1 MKKILL
7 FAAVLS
13 VALTV
18 ANAEFCSTNQTGS
31 VRLVWGSGPW
41 EGNLQVCLNGVWG
54 WVCHNAFGTTDA
66 RVVCR
71 QLGYTITG
79 AAAKTSSYYGWGNGT
94 ILMDYVSC
102 TGSETSITSCGYNT
116 VLTSS
121 CIHSRLAGVVCQSGG
136 TCTNNN
142 IRLIT
147 ASSSYRSHGRVEFCR
162 NNQWGT
168 ICDNGWDNSDARVVC
183 RQLGFDTSQYS
194 YSCCAG
200 YGRGYVPIRIRNVG
214 CSSSYSRLS
223 SCSYIANSAG
233 CSSSEVAGVACYGRV
248 TSSCTNGQFRLWKSF
263 SDTGPSNQGILLYC
277 KSGAW
282 RTVCSYR
289 FNCYTAKLIC
299 KAMGY
304 PGALGTTSYSY
315 YGRYYTGYYDT
326 YYWSCSST
334 RTSLSQCSY
343 VNSRYCCSTSYYGG
357 CRSYCN
363 RCTASRAVGLICYSP
378 SQESG
383 TCVNGTVR
391 LVNGSTSNEG
401 RVEYCYDGDWVP
413 SCGMSSITASLI
425 CKQLGYNSTYAS
437 VFNDERFGRANSRN
451 LLNYKF
457 CSSTHQSLSQC
468 TNVIKQ
474 SSCYIT
480 PSSCSIEYG
489 LRCYS
494 TGSCTNDGEIR
505 LVNGTIEQEGRA
517 EICLNGVWGAI
528 CQTSWGRYDALVFC
542 KGLGY
547 RGAGPIAR
555 SNAYFGETNGPV
567 LFSNFGCGGY
577 ESGIYS
583 CSKSSQPNFNCTQ
596 QYTAGVT
603 CKDSCSNGQLK
614 LRGGKYF
621 NEGTVLVCY
630 NNMWGLISD
639 TAWSDGDA
647 KVVCSRLGYR
657 NGIAKSIRGSYYG
670 KPRLPV
676 HFKHVSC
683 FGQETS
689 IIQCSKTILSLDSG
703 KLTLNT
709 DDVAGV
715 DCIHDEPTEC
725 IAPPSWINTEGSQ
738 CQSNGTIRLEGSEE
752 RGTGRLEY
760 CYNGYWSPFC
770 KLDPV
775 AASVVCKQ
783 LGFVNY
789 TAASVISTTA
799 FGVVQN
805 FSLFN
810 NIVCNGT
817 EDNVSDCVVQTSE
830 CIPLCPKNIGI
841 KCFNPG
847 MCTNGDIRLVDG
859 IIENE
864 GRVEIC
870 TDGVWGAVCDE
881 GWDKTD
887 AHVACTQLGH
897 SDKEPVVFLNSIF
910 GAGQYPIVHSNFACG
925 GWETNLTDCSRTV
938 YPQFNCSRNNTAGVL
953 CGYDCEDGE
962 IRLVGSE
969 WNYEGTIEI
978 CHDHIWGLISDSSWS
993 TQSAEVVCRQLGYQ
1007 IDGTHP
1013 YYRSHFGKP
1022 PNKTIHISNIG
1033 CTGHERTISDCT
1045 RTTLSL
1051 EEGKTMIPQTN
1062 VAGVKC
1068 YTPDQCIPP
1077 PTGGVSCT
1085 SGRIRLTGG
1094 RSGVAEGNVE
1104 YCYHGSWS
1112 LFCSLGPQE
1121 AVVACRQLGYEQYD
1135 VTAVFDDGRFGL
1147 SSVNSLFQNV
1157 SCIDAPTATSL
1168 SECDLV
1174 DKCQSKCQYPIG
1186 LRCYESIGEC
1196 EEGSVRLVNGSTGE
1210 SGRLEVCTNNI
1221 WGSVCGRGFSV
1232 TDAYVVCRQMGLGE
1246 SEPTV
1251 YTDSYFG
1258 DGNEAIIYSDFNCG
1272 GYEETVSECRK
1283 RKHGSF
1289 TCSRSNTV
1297 GIICRDNCSNS
1308 DVRLVGGPTDY
1319 EGILQVCY
1327 YNTWGLVSANGWTDR
1342 EASVVCKQLNYNAS
1356 RGVSVNGS
1364 HYEASRRT
1372 IQLINVACTRNVEEL
1387 DQCDKRL
1394 LTPAEGIALNG
1405 RVSVA
1410 GVRCVIA
1417 SETVPG
1423 TSSAQSSGSSSMAY
1437 VTVGSINIIIV
1448 VLILI
1453 IASAIICIM
1462 KRKYK
1467 SRAPAHLTRVPP
1479 PAMAL
1484 PKIPPDAKLADDY
1497 DYNMATDIEEY
1508 VSVVDT
1514 YEVENVYE
1522 KVNQVEATSFN

>member
-1 MKKILL
+1 MMKSSSVVLLVAALAQQYIL
-7 FAAVLS
+7 ADS
-13 VALTV
+13 
-18 ANAEFCSTNQTGS
+18 ESCSHHQTGS

-54 WVCHNAFGTTDA
+54 WVCHNSFSNIDA

-71 QLGYTITG
+71 QLGFSTKG
-79 AAAKTSSYYGWGNGT
+79 AQFKGNSYYGWGTGKKL
-94 ILMDYVSC
+94 IDYVNCVGTENSLLDC
-102 TGSETSITSCGYNT
+102 KYSKASTSLCNHGT
-116 VLTSS
+116 
-121 CIHSRLAGVVCQSGG
+121 LAGVVCQSGG
-136 TCTNNN
+136 SCKNHD

-147 ASSSYRSHGRVEFCR
+147 ASSSYRSYGRIEYCL
-162 NNQWGT
+162 NNEWGT
-168 ICDNGWDNSDARVVC
+168 VCDDGWDNSDCKVAC
-183 RQLGFDTSQYS
+183 KQLGFDGQSCRST
-194 YSCCAG
+194 CCANYGKG
-200 YGRGYVPIRIRNVG
+200 YAPIAIRHVG
-214 CSSSYSRLS
+214 CSSSSNSLS
-223 SCSYIANSAG
+223 SCSYIANSVG
-233 CSSSEVAGVACYGRV
+233 CSSTEVAGMECFGRV
-248 TSSCTNGQFRLWKSF
+248 KTPCTNGQFRLWRPF
-263 SDTGPSNQGILLYC
+263 NNTGPSNEGIPLYC
-277 KSGAW
+277 KSGVW
-282 RTVCSYR
+282 RTVCSYT

-304 PGALGTTSYSY
+304 PGALGVANNYRY
-315 YGRYYTGYYDT
+315 YGRYHMSYYDT
-326 YYWSCSST
+326 YYWSCSSSSS
-334 RTSLSQCSY
+334 SLSQCSY
-343 VNSRYCCSTSYYGG
+343 VYSRECCSRRYGY

-363 RCTASRAVGLICYSP
+363 RCTASTATALICYSP
-378 SQESG
+378 SPESG
-383 TCVNGTVR
+383 TCANGTVR

-425 CKQLGYNSTYAS
+425 CKQLGYNSTFVS
-437 VFNDERFGRANSRN
+437 VFNDERFGRTNTSSTF
-451 LLNYKF
+451 NYKY
-457 CSSTHQSLSQC
+457 CSRSQSSISNCTDVIKESLCYINPSQC
-468 TNVIKQ
+468 ST
-474 SSCYIT
+474 
-480 PSSCSIEYG
+480 EYG
-489 LRCYS
+489 LRCYN
-494 TGSCTNDGEIR
+494 TGSCSNDGEIR
-505 LVNGTIEQEGRA
+505 LANGTIEQEGRA
-517 EICLNGVWGAI
+517 EICLNGVWGGI
-528 CQTSWGRYDALVFC
+528 CQTSWGTSDALVFC

-547 RGAGPIAR
+547 RGPNPTTFYG
-555 SNAYFGETNGPV
+555 AYFGETEGPII
-567 LFSNFGCGGY
+567 LSNIGC
-577 ESGIYS
+577 SGFETSIQQ
-583 CSKSSQPNFNCTQ
+583 CSKSIQPNFNCTQ
-596 QYTAGVT
+596 QKSAGVM
-603 CKDSCSNGQLK
+603 CKDSCSNGQVK
-614 LRGGKYF
+614 LRGG
-621 NEGTVLVCY
+621 NGPSEGTVLVCY

-639 TAWSDGDA
+639 TAWSNGDA
-647 KVVCSRLGYR
+647 RVVCNTLGYK
-657 NGIAKSIRGSYYG
+657 NKTAKPVIGSHFG
-670 KPRLPV
+670 KTNLPL

-689 IIQCSKTILSLDSG
+689 IMHCSKIILSLKNG
-703 KLTLNT
+703 KLALNT

-715 DCIHDEPTEC
+715 KCIDDDGDGDNDDNVGTRPRGC
-725 IAPPSWINTEGSQ
+725 IEINTVASQ

-752 RGTGRLEY
+752 KGTGRLEY

-770 KLDPV
+770 KLDAV

-783 LGFVNY
+783 LGFTNY
-789 TAASVISTTA
+789 TAASIIPIEIS
-799 FGVVQN
+799 QN
-805 FSLFN
+805 FSLFE
-810 NIVCNGT
+810 NITCTGT
-817 EDNVSDCVVQTSE
+817 ESSLSNCKIHASKCLKWCSE
-830 CIPLCPKNIGI
+830 VLAI

-864 GRVEIC
+864 GRIEIC

-887 AHVACTQLGH
+887 AHVACTEIGFPQL
-897 SDKEPVVFLNSIF
+897 EPVAYHNSYF
-910 GAGQYPIVHSNFACG
+910 GDGKYPIMYSDFSCG
-925 GWETNLTDCSRTV
+925 GWETNLTDCDKKIF
-938 YPQFNCSRNNTAGVL
+938 PQSKCSRDSVAGVL

-978 CHDHIWGLISDSSWS
+978 CHDHIWGLISDSSWGI
-993 TQSAEVVCRQLGYQ
+993 QNAEVACRQLGYQ
-1007 IDGTHP
+1007 IYGTHP

-1022 PNKTIHISNIG
+1022 PNKTIHISSIH

-1094 RSGVAEGNVE
+1094 GRSGVAEGNIE

-1121 AVVACRQLGYEQYD
+1121 AIVACRQLGYEQYD
-1135 VTAVFDDGRFGL
+1135 ITAVFNDGRFGL

-1186 LRCYESIGEC
+1186 LRCYESTGEC

-1283 RKHGSF
+1283 REHGSF
-1289 TCSRSNTV
+1289 TCSLNNVV

-1356 RGVSVNGS
+1356 RGDAVNGS
-1364 HYEASRRT
+1364 RYEASRRT
-1372 IQLINVACTRNVEEL
+1372 IQLINVACTRNEEEL

-1394 LTPAEGIALNG
+1394 LTPAEGAVLT
-1405 RVSVA
+1405 RVVDVA
-1410 GVRCVIA
+1410 GVYCIPAVTDTPRPRPSFIFLSSPIEVSHMKRSTKTIYA
-1417 SETVPG
+1417 ATV
-1423 TSSAQSSGSSSMAY
+1423 S
-1437 VTVGSINIIIV
+1437 
-1448 VLILI
+1448 VLILVIVLI
-1453 IASAIICIM
+1453 IASCMVIIIKLLKAKTIVFNRQM
-1462 KRKYK
+1462 ELQALSNPTK
-1467 SRAPAHLTRVPP
+1467 S
-1479 PAMAL
+1479 
-1484 PKIPPDAKLADDY
+1484 
-1497 DYNMATDIEEY
+1497 NEY
-1508 VSVVDT
+1508 TAVD
-1514 YEVENVYE
+1514 E
-1522 KVNQVEATSFN
+1522 K

>member
-1 MKKILL
+1 MNKTLL
-7 FAAVLS
+7 IVAALS
-13 VALTV
+13 VTLLSSV
-18 ANAEFCSTNQTGS
+18 AIVESCSTGS
-31 VRLVWGSGPW
+31 VRLVWGLGPW

-54 WVCHNAFGTTDA
+54 WVCHNFFNSSAA
-66 RVVCR
+66 KVVCR
-71 QLGYTITG
+71 QLGFSTTG
-79 AAAKTSSYYGWGNGT
+79 ATRFTSSYYGWGNGT
-94 ILMDYVSC
+94 VLMDYVSC
-102 TGSETSITSCGYNT
+102 TGSETKITNCGYNT

-121 CIHSRLAGVVCQSGG
+121 CYHGTLAGVVCQSGG
-136 TCTNNN
+136 TCTNGD

-147 ASSSYRSHGRVEFCR
+147 ASYRSFGRVEFCIY
-162 NNQWGT
+162 NQWGT
-168 ICDNGWDNSDARVVC
+168 ICDDGWDSSDARVVC
-183 RQLGFDTSQYS
+183 RQLGFDTSLYS
-194 YSCCAG
+194 YSCCAN
-200 YGRGYVPIRIRNVG
+200 YGRGSVPIRIRNVG
-214 CSSSYSRLS
+214 CSSSYSSLS
-223 SCSYIANSAG
+223 SCSYTLGSYR
-233 CSSSEVAGVACYGRV
+233 CSSSEVAGVECYGRI
-248 TSSCTNGQFRLWKSF
+248 TSPCTNGQFRLWKSF
-263 SDTGPSNQGILLYC
+263 NHTGPSNEGILLYC

-282 RTVCSYR
+282 TTVCNYA
-289 FNCYTAKLIC
+289 FNCYTARLIC
-299 KAMGY
+299 QAMGY
-304 PGALGTTSYSY
+304 PGALDTRSYGYYGQYHTSY
-315 YGRYYTGYYDT
+315 YDS
-326 YYWSCSST
+326 YYWSCNSYH
-334 RTSLSQCSY
+334 TSIYQCSY
-343 VNSRYCCSTSYYGG
+343 YYRSRSRCSS
-357 CRSYCN
+357 SS
-363 RCTASRAVGLICYSP
+363 AFGLICYSP
-378 SQESG
+378 SQGSG
-383 TCVNGTVR
+383 TCTDGTVR

-401 RVEYCYDGDWVP
+401 RVEYCYNGDWVP
-413 SCGMSSITASLI
+413 SCGMSSITASLV
-425 CKQLGYNSTYAS
+425 CKQLGYNSTYGS
-437 VFNDERFGRANSRN
+437 VFNDERFGRSNSKSY
-451 LLNYKF
+451 LHYKS
-457 CSSTHQSLSQC
+457 CSSSHQSLSQC
-468 TNVIKQ
+468 TDVIRR
-474 SSCYIT
+474 SSCDI
-480 PSSCSIEYG
+480 SLAACSTEYG
-489 LRCYS
+489 LRCYN

-528 CQTSWGRYDALVFC
+528 CHNGWGTSDAFVFC

-547 RGAGPIAR
+547 RGSGSIAR

-567 LFSNFGCGGY
+567 LFSYFRCYGY

-639 TAWSDGDA
+639 VAWSDGDA
-647 KVVCSRLGYR
+647 RVVCNSLGYH

-683 FGQETS
+683 FGQEPN
-689 IIQCSKTILSLDSG
+689 ILQCSKTILSLDNG
-703 KLTLNT
+703 KLALNT

-725 IAPPSWINTEGSQ
+725 IAPPSWINTAGSQ
-738 CQSNGTIRLEGSEE
+738 CQFNGAIRLEGSEE
-752 RGTGRLEY
+752 AGTGRLEY

-789 TAASVISTTA
+789 TAASIIPTTD

-817 EDNVSDCVVQTSE
+817 EDYVSDCVVQTSE

-847 MCTNGDIRLVDG
+847 MCTTGDIRLVDG

-864 GRVEIC
+864 GRIEIC

-881 GWDKTD
+881 GWGKTD
-887 AHVACTQLGH
+887 AHVACAQLGH
-897 SDKEPVVFLNSIF
+897 PDKEPVVFRNSTF
-910 GAGQYPIVHSNFACG
+910 GAGQYPVVHSNFSCG
-925 GWETNLTDCSRTV
+925 GWESSLTECGSIV

-969 WNYEGTIEI
+969 SNYEGTVEV

-993 TQSAEVVCRQLGYQ
+993 TQNAEVVCRQLGYE
-1007 IDGTHP
+1007 IKETISFNDS
-1013 YYRSHFGKP
+1013 YFGKP
-1022 PNKTIHISNIG
+1022 ANKTVHISDID

-1094 RSGVAEGNVE
+1094 RSGVAEGNIE

-1135 VTAVFDDGRFGL
+1135 ITAVFNDGRFGL

-1186 LRCYESIGEC
+1186 LCCYESTGGC

-1232 TDAYVVCRQMGLGE
+1232 TDAHVVCRQMGLELGE
-1246 SEPTV
+1246 SEPIV

-1258 DGNEAIIYSDFNCG
+1258 DGNKAIIYSDFNCG
-1272 GYEETVSECRK
+1272 GSEETQYSWN
-1283 RKHGSF
+1283 H
-1289 TCSRSNTV
+1289 
-1297 GIICRDNCSNS
+1297 
-1308 DVRLVGGPTDY
+1308 
-1319 EGILQVCY
+1319 LQ
-1327 YNTWGLVSANGWTDR
+1327 R
-1342 EASVVCKQLNYNAS
+1342 
-1356 RGVSVNGS
+1356 
-1364 HYEASRRT
+1364 
-1372 IQLINVACTRNVEEL
+1372 
-1387 DQCDKRL
+1387 
-1394 LTPAEGIALNG
+1394 
-1405 RVSVA
+1405 
-1410 GVRCVIA
+1410 
-1417 SETVPG
+1417 
-1423 TSSAQSSGSSSMAY
+1423 
-1437 VTVGSINIIIV
+1437 
-1448 VLILI
+1448 
-1453 IASAIICIM
+1453 
-1462 KRKYK
+1462 
-1467 SRAPAHLTRVPP
+1467 
-1479 PAMAL
+1479 
-1484 PKIPPDAKLADDY
+1484 
-1497 DYNMATDIEEY
+1497 
-1508 VSVVDT
+1508 
-1514 YEVENVYE
+1514 
-1522 KVNQVEATSFN
+1522 

>member
-1 MKKILL
+1 MMKSSSVVLLVAALAQQYIL
-7 FAAVLS
+7 ADS
-13 VALTV
+13 
-18 ANAEFCSTNQTGS
+18 ESCSHHQTGS

-54 WVCHNAFGTTDA
+54 WVCHNSFSNIDA

-71 QLGYTITG
+71 QLGFSTKG
-79 AAAKTSSYYGWGNGT
+79 AQFKGNSYYGWGTGKKL
-94 ILMDYVSC
+94 IDYVNCVGTENSLLDC
-102 TGSETSITSCGYNT
+102 KYSKASTSLCNHGT
-116 VLTSS
+116 
-121 CIHSRLAGVVCQSGG
+121 LAGVVCQSGG
-136 TCTNNN
+136 SCKNHD

-147 ASSSYRSHGRVEFCR
+147 ASSSYRSYGRIEYCL
-162 NNQWGT
+162 NNEWGT
-168 ICDNGWDNSDARVVC
+168 VCDDGWDNSDCKVAC
-183 RQLGFDTSQYS
+183 KQLGFD
-194 YSCCAG
+194 
-200 YGRGYVPIRIRNVG
+200 
-214 CSSSYSRLS
+214 
-223 SCSYIANSAG
+223 
-233 CSSSEVAGVACYGRV
+233 GRV
-248 TSSCTNGQFRLWKSF
+248 KTPCTNGQFRLWRPF
-263 SDTGPSNQGILLYC
+263 NNTGPSNEGIPLYC
-277 KSGAW
+277 KSGVW
-282 RTVCSYR
+282 RTVCSYT

-304 PGALGTTSYSY
+304 PGAL
-315 YGRYYTGYYDT
+315 
-326 YYWSCSST
+326 
-334 RTSLSQCSY
+334 
-343 VNSRYCCSTSYYGG
+343 
-357 CRSYCN
+357 
-363 RCTASRAVGLICYSP
+363 
-378 SQESG
+378 ESG
-383 TCVNGTVR
+383 TCANGTVR

-425 CKQLGYNSTYAS
+425 CKQLGYNSTFVS
-437 VFNDERFGRANSRN
+437 VFNDERFGRTNTSSTFNYKYCSRN
-451 LLNYKF
+451 
-457 CSSTHQSLSQC
+457 
-468 TNVIKQ
+468 
-474 SSCYIT
+474 
-480 PSSCSIEYG
+480 
-489 LRCYS
+489 
-494 TGSCTNDGEIR
+494 TGSCSNDGEIR
-505 LVNGTIEQEGRA
+505 LANGTIEQEGRA
-517 EICLNGVWGAI
+517 EICLNGVWGGI
-528 CQTSWGRYDALVFC
+528 CQTSWGTSDALVFC

-547 RGAGPIAR
+547 RGPNPTTFYG
-555 SNAYFGETNGPV
+555 AYFGETEGPII
-567 LFSNFGCGGY
+567 LSNIGC
-577 ESGIYS
+577 SGFETSIQQ
-583 CSKSSQPNFNCTQ
+583 CSKSIQPNFNCTQ
-596 QYTAGVT
+596 QKSAGVM
-603 CKDSCSNGQLK
+603 CKDSCSNGQVK
-614 LRGGKYF
+614 LRGG
-621 NEGTVLVCY
+621 NGPSEGTVLVCY

-639 TAWSDGDA
+639 TAWSNGDA
-647 KVVCSRLGYR
+647 RVVCNTLGYK
-657 NGIAKSIRGSYYG
+657 NKTAKPVIGSHFG
-670 KPRLPV
+670 KTNLPL

-689 IIQCSKTILSLDSG
+689 IMHCSKIILSLKNG
-703 KLTLNT
+703 KLALNT

-715 DCIHDEPTEC
+715 KCIDDDGDGDNDDNVGTRPRGC
-725 IAPPSWINTEGSQ
+725 IEINTVASQ

-752 RGTGRLEY
+752 KGTGRLEY

-770 KLDPV
+770 KLDAV

-783 LGFVNY
+783 LGFTNY
-789 TAASVISTTA
+789 TAASIIPIEIS
-799 FGVVQN
+799 QN
-805 FSLFN
+805 FSLFE
-810 NIVCNGT
+810 NITCTGT
-817 EDNVSDCVVQTSE
+817 ESSLSNCKIHASKCLKWCSE
-830 CIPLCPKNIGI
+830 VLAI

-864 GRVEIC
+864 GRIEIC

-887 AHVACTQLGH
+887 AHVACTEIGFPQL
-897 SDKEPVVFLNSIF
+897 EPVAYHNSYF
-910 GAGQYPIVHSNFACG
+910 GDGKYPIMYSDFSCG
-925 GWETNLTDCSRTV
+925 GWETNLTDCDKKIF
-938 YPQFNCSRNNTAGVL
+938 PQSKCSRDSVAGVL

-978 CHDHIWGLISDSSWS
+978 CHDHIWGLISDSSWGI
-993 TQSAEVVCRQLGYQ
+993 QNAEVACRQLGYQ
-1007 IDGTHP
+1007 IYGTHP

-1022 PNKTIHISNIG
+1022 PNKTIHISSIH

-1094 RSGVAEGNVE
+1094 GRSGVAEGNIE

-1121 AVVACRQLGYEQYD
+1121 AIVACRQLGYEQYD
-1135 VTAVFDDGRFGL
+1135 ITAVFNDGRFGL

-1186 LRCYESIGEC
+1186 LRCYESTGEC

-1283 RKHGSF
+1283 REHGSF
-1289 TCSRSNTV
+1289 TCSLNNVV

-1356 RGVSVNGS
+1356 RGDAVNGS
-1364 HYEASRRT
+1364 RYEASRRT
-1372 IQLINVACTRNVEEL
+1372 IQLINVACTRNEEEL

-1394 LTPAEGIALNG
+1394 LTPAEGAVLT
-1405 RVSVA
+1405 RVVDVA
-1410 GVRCVIA
+1410 GVYCIPAVTDTPRPRPSFIFLSSPIEVSHMKRSTKTIYA
-1417 SETVPG
+1417 ATV
-1423 TSSAQSSGSSSMAY
+1423 S
-1437 VTVGSINIIIV
+1437 
-1448 VLILI
+1448 VLILVIVLI
-1453 IASAIICIM
+1453 IASCMVIIIKLLKAKTIVFNRQM
-1462 KRKYK
+1462 ELQALSNPTK
-1467 SRAPAHLTRVPP
+1467 S
-1479 PAMAL
+1479 
-1484 PKIPPDAKLADDY
+1484 
-1497 DYNMATDIEEY
+1497 NEY
-1508 VSVVDT
+1508 TAVD
-1514 YEVENVYE
+1514 E
-1522 KVNQVEATSFN
+1522 K

>member
-1 MKKILL
+1 MNKTLL
-7 FAAVLS
+7 IVAALS
-13 VALTV
+13 VTLLSSV
-18 ANAEFCSTNQTGS
+18 AIVESCSTGS
-31 VRLVWGSGPW
+31 VRLVWGLGPW

-54 WVCHNAFGTTDA
+54 WVCHNFFNSSAA
-66 RVVCR
+66 KVVCR
-71 QLGYTITG
+71 QLGFSTTG
-79 AAAKTSSYYGWGNGT
+79 ATRFTSSYYGWGNGT
-94 ILMDYVSC
+94 VLMDYVSC
-102 TGSETSITSCGYNT
+102 TGSETKITNCGYNT

-121 CIHSRLAGVVCQSGG
+121 CYHGTLAGVVCQSGG
-136 TCTNNN
+136 TCTNGD

-147 ASSSYRSHGRVEFCR
+147 ASYRSFGRVEFCIY
-162 NNQWGT
+162 NQWGT
-168 ICDNGWDNSDARVVC
+168 ICDDGWDSSDARVLHYIVTLVVQIMDEDLY
-183 RQLGFDTSQYS
+183 QLGS
-194 YSCCAG
+194 G
-200 YGRGYVPIRIRNVG
+200 MLVVPAVTVVYLRAVTLSAPIVVLVLKSRSR
-214 CSSSYSRLS
+214 CSSS
-223 SCSYIANSAG
+223 SA
-233 CSSSEVAGVACYGRV
+233 
-248 TSSCTNGQFRLWKSF
+248 F
-263 SDTGPSNQGILLYC
+263 
-277 KSGAW
+277 
-282 RTVCSYR
+282 
-289 FNCYTAKLIC
+289 
-299 KAMGY
+299 
-304 PGALGTTSYSY
+304 
-315 YGRYYTGYYDT
+315 
-326 YYWSCSST
+326 
-334 RTSLSQCSY
+334 
-343 VNSRYCCSTSYYGG
+343 
-357 CRSYCN
+357 
-363 RCTASRAVGLICYSP
+363 GLICYSP
-378 SQESG
+378 SQGSG
-383 TCVNGTVR
+383 TCTDGTVR

-401 RVEYCYDGDWVP
+401 RVEYCYNGDWVP
-413 SCGMSSITASLI
+413 SCGMSSITASLV
-425 CKQLGYNSTYAS
+425 CKQLGYNSTYGS
-437 VFNDERFGRANSRN
+437 VFNDERFGRSNSKSY
-451 LLNYKF
+451 LHYKS
-457 CSSTHQSLSQC
+457 CSSSHQSLSQC
-468 TNVIKQ
+468 TDVIRR
-474 SSCYIT
+474 SSCDI
-480 PSSCSIEYG
+480 SLAACSTEYG
-489 LRCYS
+489 LRCYN

-528 CQTSWGRYDALVFC
+528 CHNGWGTSDAFVFC

-547 RGAGPIAR
+547 RGSGSIAR

-567 LFSNFGCGGY
+567 LFSYFRCYGY

-639 TAWSDGDA
+639 VAWSDGDA
-647 KVVCSRLGYR
+647 RVVCNSLGYH

-683 FGQETS
+683 FGQEPN
-689 IIQCSKTILSLDSG
+689 ILQCSKTILSLDNG
-703 KLTLNT
+703 KLALNT

-725 IAPPSWINTEGSQ
+725 IAPPSWINTAGSQ
-738 CQSNGTIRLEGSEE
+738 CQFNGAIRLEGSEE
-752 RGTGRLEY
+752 AGTGRLEY

-789 TAASVISTTA
+789 TAASIIPTTD

-817 EDNVSDCVVQTSE
+817 EDYVSDCVVQTSE

-847 MCTNGDIRLVDG
+847 MCTTGDIRLVDG

-864 GRVEIC
+864 GRIEIC

-881 GWDKTD
+881 GWGKTD
-887 AHVACTQLGH
+887 AHVACAQLGH
-897 SDKEPVVFLNSIF
+897 PDKEPVVFRNSTF
-910 GAGQYPIVHSNFACG
+910 GAGQYPVVHSNFSCG
-925 GWETNLTDCSRTV
+925 GWESSLTECGSIV

-969 WNYEGTIEI
+969 SNYEGTVEV

-993 TQSAEVVCRQLGYQ
+993 TQNAEVVCRQLGYE
-1007 IDGTHP
+1007 IKETISFNDS
-1013 YYRSHFGKP
+1013 YFGKP
-1022 PNKTIHISNIG
+1022 ANKTVHISDID

-1094 RSGVAEGNVE
+1094 RSGVAEGNIE

-1135 VTAVFDDGRFGL
+1135 ITAVFNDGRFGL

-1186 LRCYESIGEC
+1186 LCCYESTGGC

-1232 TDAYVVCRQMGLGE
+1232 TDAHVVCRQMGLELGE
-1246 SEPTV
+1246 SEPIV

-1258 DGNEAIIYSDFNCG
+1258 DGNKAIIYSDFNCG
-1272 GYEETVSECRK
+1272 GSEETVTECHK
-1283 RKHGSF
+1283 KEYGSF
-1289 TCSRSNTV
+1289 ICSHSNTV
-1297 GIICRDNCSNS
+1297 GIICRDS
-1308 DVRLVGGPTDY
+1308 
-1319 EGILQVCY
+1319 
-1327 YNTWGLVSANGWTDR
+1327 
-1342 EASVVCKQLNYNAS
+1342 
-1356 RGVSVNGS
+1356 
-1364 HYEASRRT
+1364 
-1372 IQLINVACTRNVEEL
+1372 EL
-1387 DQCDKRL
+1387 F
-1394 LTPAEGIALNG
+1394 
-1405 RVSVA
+1405 
-1410 GVRCVIA
+1410 
-1417 SETVPG
+1417 
-1423 TSSAQSSGSSSMAY
+1423 
-1437 VTVGSINIIIV
+1437 IIIV
-1448 VLILI
+1448 LLIAPILMYAWLVVQQNMKAHSKCVI
-1453 IASAIICIM
+1453 IICGGLCLLM
-1462 KRKYK
+1462 DG
-1467 SRAPAHLTRVPP
+1467 LT
-1479 PAMAL
+1479 
-1484 PKIPPDAKLADDY
+1484 
-1497 DYNMATDIEEY
+1497 
-1508 VSVVDT
+1508 
-1514 YEVENVYE
+1514 E
-1522 KVNQVEATSFN
+1522 KHQ